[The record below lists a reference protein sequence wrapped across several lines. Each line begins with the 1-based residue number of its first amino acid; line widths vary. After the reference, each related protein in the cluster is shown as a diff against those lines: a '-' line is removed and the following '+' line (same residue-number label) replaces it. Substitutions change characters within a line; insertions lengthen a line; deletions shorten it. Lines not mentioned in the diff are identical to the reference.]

1 MKALITGG
9 AGFIGSHLAEKLSNE
24 GVEVFVVDDL
34 SMGKKEN
41 LQGLNN
47 VKFYQKDVR
56 DYAFINSLLLNEK
69 FDLIFWLAAVA
80 SVADSVSRPMF
91 THSINQEAVLH
102 SLDFIRANKIP
113 IKKFL
118 FTSSAAVYGDS
129 PEIPKKESSAI
140 NPKTPYAVDKY
151 AAERYVI
158 DYSSLYQIPTVCVR
172 FFNVFGPKQNPNSPY
187 SGVISLIT
195 DCLRNKKMF
204 MVFGDGKQSRDFV
217 YIDDVINALVHLVKT
232 NKDSGVYNIACGKE
246 TSLNELIATYEK
258 VSGIKLEITN
268 SEERVGDI
276 KRSVADISKLLEIG
290 FKPKVS
296 VREGLT
302 RYWEYV
308 ANRENL

>member
-102 SLDFIRANKIP
+102 SLDFIRANKIQ

-204 MVFGDGKQSRDFV
+204 MIFGDGKQSRDFV